1 MHFLEHASLISL
13 SQVQALFMDKG
24 RVVLPIPPHRYLL
37 GLSDLTGELMRF
49 ATNAVGSGDA
59 GDVVLLVLNLI
70 RDLQSGESSGRA
82 VWMCSLRPYARAR
95 FVCAPD
101 PGHEE
106 EADGDDAI
114 DA

>member
-1 MHFLEHASLISL
+1 
-13 SQVQALFMDKG
+13 MDKG

-82 VWMCSLRPYARAR
+82 VGRRSLKPYARAR
-95 FVCAPD
+95 FLCAPD
-101 PGHEE
+101 PRHEE

-114 DA
+114 DAQDRRW